1 MEREEC
7 RIFKKEEMHL
17 KLPTLMLAR
26 AAQVRL
32 WTCFCCLMAVP
43 SAEVQA
49 EPATVEAAQA
59 AAADEPE
66 LGNIYI
72 HEYRLRGG
80 KILTAREFE
89 KAVYPFMGPR
99 RGEQDVEQAR
109 QALEKAYKDRG
120 YQTVYIEVPQQDARG
135 GVIYL
140 KAVEAPVGRLRVKG
154 AKWFLPSQ
162 ILKHAPSMR
171 EGEVPNFN
179 EVQKDLVAL
188 NQWPG
193 RKITPELRA
202 GVVPGTVDVDLIV
215 EDKSPFH
222 GSIELNNR
230 YNANTTPFRLNA
242 NVSYGNLWQLGHTFG
257 LSYQVAPER
266 ADDARVFSGYYML
279 PVPGQDGLSLM
290 LTGTKQ
296 DSNVSTLGGAA
307 VAGRGHVIGLRLA
320 KQLPFSDGYF
330 HSLSFGIDYKS
341 FEQDLIAAKVTT
353 SSPVTYFP
361 LTLSYSGGQV
371 RDHSFTDFNASTTLH
386 FRGMGSSD
394 QQTQLNNRRTDADSG
409 FFYLR
414 ADTSHTHDLPGGF
427 QAFVK
432 LQGQATNAALIN
444 TEQMSIGGMSSV
456 RGYLE
461 ASQLGDSGIIG
472 SAELRSPTL
481 IGSGTKAS
489 ANEWRF
495 YTFYEQGRVFVNKG
509 LAAQER
515 NFDLASVGIGTSIR
529 WHEHL
534 HGSVDLAVP
543 LIDQPNAIANEFNAR
558 FRLWFDF

>member
-1 MEREEC
+1 
-7 RIFKKEEMHL
+7 MHP
-17 KLPTLMLAR
+17 KLPTLILAR
-26 AAQVRL
+26 AAQVRF
-32 WTCFCCLMAVP
+32 WTCFCCLLAVP
-43 SAEVQA
+43 SIEGRA
-49 EPATVEAAQA
+49 EPATAETAQA
-59 AAADEPE
+59 AKADEPA

-72 HEYRLRGG
+72 REYRLRGG

-154 AKWFLPSQ
+154 AKWYLPSD
-162 ILKHAPSMR
+162 ILKKAPSMQ
-171 EGEVPNFN
+171 EGVVPDFN
-179 EVQKDLVAL
+179 QVQKDLVAL
-188 NQWPG
+188 NQSPD
-193 RKITPELRA
+193 RKVTPELRP
-202 GVVPGTVDVDLIV
+202 GVVPGTVDIDLIV

-296 DSNVSTLGGAA
+296 DSNVSTLGGGA
-307 VAGRGHVIGLRLA
+307 VAGRGEVLGFRLL
-320 KQLPFSDGYF
+320 KQLPSEDGFF
-330 HSLSFGIDYKS
+330 HSLSFGMDYKN
-341 FEQDLIAAKVTT
+341 FEQDLIAAGTVN

-361 LTLSYSGGQV
+361 MTLSYSAGQV
-371 RDHSFTDFNASTTLH
+371 RKNSYTDLNLTTTFHL
-386 FRGMGSSD
+386 RGLGSND
-394 QQTQLNNRRTDADSG
+394 TAEGLGIRRYQADDG
-409 FFYLR
+409 FFHLR
-414 ADTSHTHDLPGGF
+414 GDISHTHDLPGGF
-427 QAFVK
+427 KAFAK
-432 LQGQATNAALIN
+432 IQSQLSGSSLIN
-444 TEQMSIGGMSSV
+444 TEQVSIGGLSSV

-461 ASQLGDSGIIG
+461 ATQLGDSGIIG
-472 SAELRSPTL
+472 TAELRSPTL
-481 IGSGTKAS
+481 LGAEAKDSPD
-489 ANEWRF
+489 EWRF
-495 YTFYEQGRVFVNKG
+495 YAFYDQGRVFVNKT
-509 LAAQER
+509 LPAQA
-515 NFDLASVGIGTSIR
+515 NYFDLASVGIGTSIR

-534 HGSVDLAVP
+534 HGSVDLALP

>member
-1 MEREEC
+1 MVSQC
-7 RIFKKEEMHL
+7 L
-17 KLPTLMLAR
+17 
-26 AAQVRL
+26 RL
-32 WTCFCCLMAVP
+32 CFCCLAATLPMGLM
-43 SAEVQA
+43 A
-49 EPATVEAAQA
+49 EPATTPPPVANTTVT
-59 AAADEPE
+59 ADEPV

-72 HEYRLRGG
+72 REYRLRGG
-80 KILTAREFE
+80 KILTRKEFE

-120 YQTVYIEVPQQDARG
+120 YQTVYVEVPQQDARG

-140 KAVEAPVGRLRVKG
+140 QAVEAPVGRLRVKG

-162 ILKHAPSMR
+162 IIKNAPSMQ
-171 EGEVPNFN
+171 EGVVPDFN
-179 EVQKDLVAL
+179 KVQKDLVAL

-202 GVVPGTVDVDLIV
+202 GVVPGTVDIDLIV
-215 EDKSPFH
+215 EDKSPLH
-222 GSIELNNR
+222 GSLEFNNR
-230 YNANTTPFRLNA
+230 YNANTTPFRINA
-242 NVSYGNLWQLGHTFG
+242 TVSYGNLWQMGHTLG

-266 ADDARVFSGYYML
+266 PEDASVFSGYYML

-296 DSNVSTLGGAA
+296 DSNVSTLGGGA
-307 VAGRGHVIGLRLA
+307 VAGRGHVIGMRLS
-320 KQLPFSDGYF
+320 KLLPSEDGFF
-330 HSLSFGIDYKS
+330 HSLSFGMDYKS
-341 FEQDLIAAKVTT
+341 FGQDLTLTGVTS

-361 LTLSYSGGQV
+361 FTLGYSGGQL
-371 RDHSFTDFNASTTLH
+371 RDRSFTDFNVSASLH
-386 FRGMGSSD
+386 LRGLGSND
-394 QQTQLNNRRTDADSG
+394 TQTQIANRRFGADAG

-444 TEQMSIGGMSSV
+444 TEQMSIGGLSTV

-461 ASQLGDSGIIG
+461 ATQLGDSGLIG

-481 IGSGTKAS
+481 LGSGAKDS
-489 ANEWRF
+489 PNEWRF
-495 YTFYEQGRVFVNKG
+495 HAFYEQGRVFVNNP
-509 LAAQER
+509 LPAQER
-515 NFDLASVGIGTSIR
+515 SFDLASLGIGTSIR
-529 WHEHL
+529 WQNHL
-534 HGSVDLAVP
+534 HGSVDLALP
-543 LIDQPNAIANEFNAR
+543 LIDQPNTIANEIYAR
-558 FRLWFDF
+558 FRLWVDF

>member
-1 MEREEC
+1 
-7 RIFKKEEMHL
+7 MHL
-17 KLPTLMLAR
+17 KLPTFMHKR
-26 AAQVRL
+26 SAQVRL
-32 WTCFCCLMAVP
+32 WTCFCCLIAVP
-43 SAEVQA
+43 SVEVQA
-49 EPATVEAAQA
+49 EPAKAEAAQA
-59 AAADEPE
+59 AKADEPV

-72 HEYRLRGG
+72 REYRLRGG

-154 AKWFLPSQ
+154 AKWYLPSD
-162 ILKHAPSMR
+162 ILKKAPSMQ
-171 EGEVPNFN
+171 EGVVPDFN
-179 EVQKDLVAL
+179 QVQKDLVAL
-188 NQWPG
+188 NQSPD
-193 RKITPELRA
+193 RKVTPELRP
-202 GVVPGTVDVDLIV
+202 GVVPGTVDIDLIV

-230 YNANTTPFRLNA
+230 YNANTTPFRFNA

-296 DSNVSTLGGAA
+296 DSNVSTLGGGA
-307 VAGRGHVIGLRLA
+307 VAGRGEVLGFRLL
-320 KQLPFSDGYF
+320 KQLPSEDGFF
-330 HSLSFGIDYKS
+330 HSLSFGMDYKN
-341 FEQDLIAAKVTT
+341 FEQDLIAAGTVN

-361 LTLSYSGGQV
+361 MTLSYSAGQV
-371 RDHSFTDFNASTTLH
+371 RKNSYTDLNLTTTFHL
-386 FRGMGSSD
+386 RGLGSND
-394 QQTQLNNRRTDADSG
+394 TAEGLGIRRYQADDG
-409 FFYLR
+409 FFHLR
-414 ADTSHTHDLPGGF
+414 GDISHTHDLPGGF
-427 QAFVK
+427 KAFAK
-432 LQGQATNAALIN
+432 IQSQLSGSSLIN
-444 TEQMSIGGMSSV
+444 TEQVSIGGLSSV

-461 ASQLGDSGIIG
+461 ATQLGDSGIIG
-472 SAELRSPTL
+472 TAELRSPTL
-481 IGSGTKAS
+481 LGAEAKDSPD
-489 ANEWRF
+489 EWRF
-495 YTFYEQGRVFVNKG
+495 YAFYDQGRVFVNKT
-509 LAAQER
+509 LPAQA
-515 NFDLASVGIGTSIR
+515 NYFDLASVGIGTSIR